1 MEYRTNVGK
10 QTYQKSLATGGFR
23 PHQWLTNISI
33 ASFQKPEDYV
43 APSVFPI
50 VPVQTSDGKYRIFN
64 RADLARDNM
73 KRKPEFGHVN
83 PAVLSTDEGHYS
95 VQVDQL
101 IMGID
106 QIQQVNNSR
115 IGLPGAADPRIGM
128 TKAASEQILLHLDS
142 LFAQNFF
149 HDGAWTNQLT
159 GSTSDDFEGAKTF
172 TKLTDANSEPIKM
185 FRALNNAQL
194 RKTRRRFNVMLCG
207 MDAFDALINHPD
219 ILARVQYGGSTAN
232 PAVVTENVLA
242 SLFGMDR
249 VFQIGSTINTGEEG
263 LDENMQFICD
273 PKAILLA
280 YVSPTPSIDE
290 PSAGYIFSWD
300 PTGNNRPVNI
310 QQFNSPNPADHA
322 EYLEALTA
330 FDMRKVC
337 DDMGVFMKDVV

>member
-1 MEYRTNVGK
+1 MEYNKNVGIS
-10 QTYQKSLATGGFR
+10 TYQKSIASGGFR

-33 ASFQKPEDYV
+33 ASFQNPEDFV

-50 VPVQTSDGKYRIFN
+50 VPVGFSDGKYRIFS
-64 RADLARDNM
+64 REDLARDNM
-73 KRKPEFGHVN
+73 HRKPEFGHVD

-101 IMGID
+101 LMGLD

-115 IGLPGAADPRIGM
+115 LNLPGAADPRIAM
-128 TKAASEQILLHLDS
+128 TKAASEQVLLHLDA
-142 LFAQNFF
+142 LFAEKFF
-149 HDGAWTNQLT
+149 HEGAWGNELS
-159 GSTSDDFEGAKTF
+159 GSTSDDFDGSKTF

-185 FRALNNAQL
+185 FRALNTRQL

-207 MDAFDALINHPD
+207 MDAFDALVNHPD
-219 ILARVQYGGSTAN
+219 ILARVQYGGTTAN

-242 SLFGMDR
+242 SLFGLDR
-249 VFQIGSTINTGEEG
+249 VYQVGSTMNMAEPG
-263 LDENMQFICD
+263 LAEDLQFICD
-273 PKAILLA
+273 PKSILLA
-280 YVSPTPSIDE
+280 HVAQTPSIDT

-300 PTGNNRPVNI
+300 PTGNGRPINI

-322 EYLEALTA
+322 EFLEAMTA

-337 DDMGVFMKDVV
+337 DDMGLFMKEAC